1 MHPSPPPA
9 EPGSIPRPV
18 PQPSPGDRPLAR
30 PMLTAITGGGDT
42 STGHGALH
50 LVTPAPMTSAEKT
63 P

>member
-1 MHPSPPPA
+1 
-9 EPGSIPRPV
+9 
-18 PQPSPGDRPLAR
+18 
-30 PMLTAITGGGDT
+30 MLTAITGGGDT